1 VGSPNDRFE
10 QEADRV
16 ANQVMDMAEPRR
28 TGAIDLA
35 GAAPDGVQRLCSECE
50 DELRRQPAA
59 EEEDDLQMKRAS
71 GATAEI
77 GPGVR
82 AQIGGLPGGGQPLSR
97 SLRAFFEPRFGRSFD
112 HVRIHTDPAASAAA
126 QEIDAAAFTL
136 GPHIAFACGQYRPDV
151 PAGRY
156 LLAHELTHVA
166 QQGPQADPVVRRDLL
181 AYDQEHVASVPPTGI
196 DVPEGSVRTAGNA
209 PEIRAALEPLISAG
223 VVELRQ
229 IGLGSYFSADPAHR
243 SSIERALS
251 AAGFAK
257 AGEMADA
264 MIQLHETFLYTS
276 ERTIASGEETLT
288 RETDSVGHQYRRP
301 LTGFEA
307 SEARIVYQD
316 VLDLS
321 RFEIIE
327 DPTMSIGGV
336 GRSLSNA
343 LYIPPRTKIPM
354 PWLIHELMH
363 QWQYQHGYWTP
374 TLAWYALKADYDYG
388 GEAGLRAA
396 SAAGRS
402 ITSFNTEEQGDIME
416 DFYERTKSGQDVTA
430 WLPFVEEV
438 RNA

>member
-1 VGSPNDRFE
+1 VMRM
-10 QEADRV
+10 ADPQR
-16 ANQVMDMAEPRR
+16 P
-28 TGAIDLA
+28 GDLA
-35 GAAPDGVQRLCSECE
+35 GGAAPGGIQRLCAECE
-50 DELRRQPAA
+50 EEVRRQPVED
-59 EEEDDLQMKRAS
+59 EEEDLQMKRAS

-77 GPGVR
+77 GPGVQ
-82 AQIGGLPGGGQPLSR
+82 AQIGGLHGGGRPLSR
-97 SLRAFFEPRFGRSFD
+97 SLRTFFEPRFGRSFD
-112 HVRIHTDPAASAAA
+112 HVRIHTDPPAAA
-126 QEIDAAAFTL
+126 AARAINASAFTL
-136 GPHIAFACGQYRPDV
+136 GSDIAFAHGPYRPNTR
-151 PAGRY
+151 AGRY
-156 LLAHELTHVA
+156 LLSHELTHIA
-166 QQGPQADPVVRRDLL
+166 QQGPEADPVVRRDLL
-181 AYDQEHVASVPPTGI
+181 AYNQEQVVSVPPTGI

-209 PEIRAALEPLISAG
+209 PEIRAALEPLIGAG

-229 IGLGSYFSADPAHR
+229 IGSASYFSADPAQH
-243 SSIERALS
+243 SSIERVLS

-264 MIQLHETFLYTS
+264 MIQQHETLLYTA
-276 ERTIASGEETLT
+276 ERTIALGEETLT

-307 SEARIVYQD
+307 SEARIVYED
-316 VLDLS
+316 ALDLS

-336 GRSLSNA
+336 GRSLSDA
-343 LYIPPRTKIPM
+343 LYIPPRTSIPM

-416 DFYERTKSGQDVTA
+416 DFYERTKGGHDVTA
-430 WLPFVEEV
+430 WMPFVEEV